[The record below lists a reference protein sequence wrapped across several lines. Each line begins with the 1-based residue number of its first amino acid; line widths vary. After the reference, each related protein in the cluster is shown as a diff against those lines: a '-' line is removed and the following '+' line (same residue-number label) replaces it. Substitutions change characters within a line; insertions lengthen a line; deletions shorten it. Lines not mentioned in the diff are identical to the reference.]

1 MIAVVGSRALPL
13 HSELVSAV
21 AAVVATDNSFGVRSS
36 IAHTITSSVEAV
48 VVQLAGRVNKTVR
61 IFEPIGAGR
70 DTVYERD
77 FRLVEAATK
86 VIAFFPWDEFME
98 GGTGHVVKAAID
110 RGIEIE
116 AYAVTNNGE
125 ITLIA
130 SDDAEVRS
138 DPALLP
144 TWRAP

>member
-1 MIAVVGSRALPL
+1 MIVVVGSRKLPPYQ
-13 HSELVSAV
+13 ELVSAL
-21 AAVVATDNSFGVRSS
+21 AAVVLTGKSFGVRASRY
-36 IAHTITSSVEAV
+36 HQITSSVESV
-48 VVQLAGRVNKTVR
+48 VVQLAARNDKLVR
-61 IFEPIGAGR
+61 IFEPVGLGR
-70 DTVYERD
+70 DTTYNRD
-77 FRLVEAATK
+77 YRLVEAATK

-110 RGIEIE
+110 LGIEIE

-144 TWRAP
+144 TWRA